1 MNNQTTRIW
10 TTLRYLALIPLIA
23 LGILSI
29 LASGGGGGG
38 EGGGG
43 GGGGGGLTF
52 VGNTDP
58 AVITATN
65 ASTLVASV
73 LGSTALTGFTG
84 TANNSGA
91 TSTQTLGITDL
102 AQRLNEDFHR
112 VLTQTQTTLSVQRFE
127 RATIPVD
134 DIVDCDNI
142 GFGTIHIFG
151 TLADDGTGTLTIV
164 FNNCQLGGDT
174 LDGTATFRI
183 DVFDLFNFIPTDFT
197 ISFLLMTF
205 RSPSLGIDISIS
217 GSLRSQINIG
227 SNTETITLNPL
238 IGQDNSTGEM
248 IKAEPLVIVNVFDD
262 ILFPTAITSETITGR
277 LFDSEDGF
285 VDITTPQP
293 LEFATL
299 MQAFPNA
306 GQVKLTGAMNA
317 SVTVT
322 VLSVT
327 LVRLEVD
334 LDGDGGTDLTAIM
347 KWTELGG
354 PVGADL
360 NDDDG
365 DTMHNSWETENG
377 LDKSDATDAVG
388 DPDTDTFTNLQ
399 EYQAGSDP
407 NDAGSTP

>member
-1 MNNQTTRIW
+1 MTKETRLTETAYRLI
-10 TTLRYLALIPLIA
+10 LIPLIA
-23 LGILSI
+23 LGLLSI
-29 LASGGGGGG
+29 LAT
-38 EGGGG
+38 GGGG
-43 GGGGGGLTF
+43 GGGGGGTVGGLTY

-58 AVITATN
+58 TVITATN

-91 TSTQTLGITDL
+91 TSTRTLGITDL

-112 VLTQTQTTLSVQRFE
+112 VLAQTRTTLSVQRFE
-127 RATIPVD
+127 PAAMPIDVTE
-134 DIVDCDNI
+134 DCDNI
-142 GFGTIHIFG
+142 NFGTIRIFG
-151 TLADDGTGTLTIV
+151 ALADNGTGTLTIV
-164 FNNCQLGGDT
+164 FNNCQLGGET
-174 LDGTATFRI
+174 LDGTGTFRI
-183 DVFDLFNFIPTDFT
+183 DVFDLLIDIPTDFT
-197 ISFLLMTF
+197 ISLSLMTF
-205 RSPSLGIDISIS
+205 RSPSLGIDINIS

-248 IKAEPLVIVNVFDD
+248 IKAEPLVVVNVYDN

-277 LFDSEDGF
+277 LFDSADGF
-285 VDITTPQP
+285 VDITTTQP
-293 LEFATL
+293 LELATL

-317 SVTVT
+317 SVTIT

>member
-29 LASGGGGGG
+29 LATGGGSGGS
-38 EGGGG
+38 GGG

-127 RATIPVD
+127 LAVIPVD

-151 TLADDGTGTLTIV
+151 ALADDGTGTLTIV
-164 FNNCQLGGDT
+164 FNNCQLGGET

>member
-1 MNNQTTRIW
+1 
-10 TTLRYLALIPLIA
+10 
-23 LGILSI
+23 
-29 LASGGGGGG
+29 
-38 EGGGG
+38 
-43 GGGGGGLTF
+43 
-52 VGNTDP
+52 D
-58 AVITATN
+58 
-65 ASTLVASV
+65 
-73 LGSTALTGFTG
+73 
-84 TANNSGA
+84 
-91 TSTQTLGITDL
+91 
-102 AQRLNEDFHR
+102 
-112 VLTQTQTTLSVQRFE
+112 
-127 RATIPVD
+127 
-134 DIVDCDNI
+134 
-142 GFGTIHIFG
+142 
-151 TLADDGTGTLTIV
+151 
-164 FNNCQLGGDT
+164 
-174 LDGTATFRI
+174 
-183 DVFDLFNFIPTDFT
+183 IPTDFT
-197 ISFLLMTF
+197 ISLSLMTF
-205 RSPSLGIDISIS
+205 RSPSLGIDINIS

-248 IKAEPLVIVNVFDD
+248 IKAEPLVVVNVYDN

-277 LFDSEDGF
+277 LFDSADGF
-285 VDITTPQP
+285 VDITTTQP
-293 LEFATL
+293 LELATL

-317 SVTVT
+317 SVTIT